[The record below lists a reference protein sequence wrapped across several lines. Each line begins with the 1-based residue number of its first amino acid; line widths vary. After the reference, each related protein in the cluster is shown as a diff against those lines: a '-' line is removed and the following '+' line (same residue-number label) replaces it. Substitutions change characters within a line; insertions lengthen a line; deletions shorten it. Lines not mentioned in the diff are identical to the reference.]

1 MIVIKYINYYLS
13 LLEACFCKTIGTN
26 PLINQNLEI
35 LKKTI
40 YIFSFGCLITQLILS
55 KNSLDYTSVFLIFLS
70 NIFVTIYCFNNKN
83 ISDYP
88 ISSNIIFVSYF
99 INIGGVL
106 YFKTITTT
114 LITDK
119 LNLPLNTIVYLII
132 FHFVIIISHYFYKK
146 LNVINEIRNNLSNF
160 FLKKN
165 LMTIS
170 NNNFLIFI
178 GSIAIILKLS
188 YYDLN
193 TAIGEQ
199 TLNQYPSLFR
209 DIIFGFM
216 PFAYAPF
223 LILFS
228 KKLYNLDDKKNYN
241 FIYVIFFITI
251 LFLSMSTGS
260 RSLLFDL
267 GLFIFFVFLIYV
279 QKEYIKINKSF
290 LFKMV
295 IILLVSLPI
304 MTVLDTI
311 SKAYLLDRSKNTLQ
325 SPIKNFTTTI
335 NRIMNYEQTKSDVKE
350 IYELSDFFQSEE
362 YYDNSIFNRFNIL
375 LVNDNFNYVLGYI
388 SLSKM
393 NEIKKHEFNKII
405 SIIPQP
411 IINIFNKDFVKTD
424 YLSVSMGSFIYR
436 AYDQYSVGSLNIGSF
451 PFAMMYYYKILWPIY
466 LFLLSIFVFFVFDS
480 FFHQKKKIISPIV
493 FFLFYATSG
502 GVLNIFTSSE
512 ISKLLA
518 LTIRNVPQTIILYFL
533 LYKCYHYI
541 FNKKIN

>member
-1 MIVIKYINYYLS
+1 M
-13 LLEACFCKTIGTN
+13 
-26 PLINQNLEI
+26 INQNLEI

-55 KNSLDYTSVFLIFLS
+55 KNSLDYASVFLIFLS
-70 NIFVTIYCFNNKN
+70 NIFVTSYCFSQKN
-83 ISDYP
+83 ISQYP

-106 YFKTITTT
+106 YFKTITTS

-119 LNLPLNTIVYLII
+119 LNLPLNTILYLII
-132 FHFVIIISHYFYKK
+132 FNFIIIISHYFYKK
-146 LNVINEIRNNLSNF
+146 INFINEIRNNLSNF
-160 FLKKN
+160 FFKN
-165 LMTIS
+165 NLITIS
-170 NNNFLIFI
+170 NNKFLIFI
-178 GSIAIILKLS
+178 GSIAVILKLF

-193 TAIGEQ
+193 IAIGEQ

-209 DIIFGFM
+209 DITIGMVSFI
-216 PFAYAPF
+216 YAPF

-228 KKLYNLDDKKNYN
+228 KKLYNLYDEKNYN
-241 FIYVIFFITI
+241 FIYFIFSIII

-267 GLFIFFVFLIYV
+267 GLFIFFVFLIYA
-279 QKEYIKINKSF
+279 QQEYIRLNKFF

-295 IILLVSLPI
+295 IILIVTLPM

-311 SKAYLLDRSKNTLQ
+311 SKAYLLDRSKNTQQ
-325 SPIKNFTTTI
+325 SPIKNFTTTV
-335 NRIMNYEQTKSDVKE
+335 NRIMNYEQTSLDVKK
-350 IYELSDFFQSEE
+350 IYDLSDYFQSEE
-362 YYDNSIFNRFNIL
+362 YYDNSILNRFNIL
-375 LVNDNFNYVLGYI
+375 LVNDNINYVLSNI
-388 SLSKM
+388 STIKL
-393 NEIKKHEFNKII
+393 NEIKTHEFNKII

-411 IINIFNKDFVKTD
+411 IINIFNKDFIKTD
-424 YLSVSMGSFIYR
+424 YLRVSMGSFIYR
-436 AYDQYSVGSLNIGSF
+436 AYDQYSVGRLNIGSF
-451 PFAMMYYYKILWPIY
+451 PFAMTHYYKILWPFY

-502 GVLNIFTSSE
+502 GALNIFTSSE
-512 ISKLLA
+512 ISKLIS

-533 LYKCYHYI
+533 LYKCYDLL

>member
-1 MIVIKYINYYLS
+1 MIYQNIN
-13 LLEACFCKTIGTN
+13 
-26 PLINQNLEI
+26 I
-35 LKKTI
+35 LKNI
-40 YIFSFGCLITQLILS
+40 IFIFSFICLVFQFTIS
-55 KNSLDYTSVFLIFLS
+55 NEFNDYICVFLIYIS

-106 YFKTITTT
+106 YFKTITTS

-119 LNLPLNTIVYLII
+119 LNLPLNTILYLII
-132 FHFVIIISHYFYKK
+132 FNFVIIISHYFYKK

-165 LMTIS
+165 LITIPS
-170 NNNFLIFI
+170 NKFLIFI
-178 GSIAIILKLS
+178 GSIGIILKLF

-209 DIIFGFM
+209 DITIGITYFI
-216 PFAYAPF
+216 YAPF

-228 KKLYNLDDKKNYN
+228 KKLYNLSDEKKYN
-241 FIYVIFFITI
+241 FILFLFFTTI

-279 QKEYIKINKSF
+279 QQEYIKLNKSF
-290 LFKMV
+290 LFTMV

-311 SKAYLLDRSKNTLQ
+311 SKAYLLDRSKNTQQ

-375 LVNDNFNYVLGYI
+375 LVNDNINYVLGNI
-388 SLSKM
+388 SPSKM

-411 IINIFNKDFVKTD
+411 IINIFNKDFIKTD

-436 AYDQYSVGSLNIGSF
+436 AYDQYSVGRLNIGSF

-480 FFHQKKKIISPIV
+480 FYHQKNKIISPIV
-493 FFLFYATSG
+493 FFLFYATFG
-502 GVLNIFTSSE
+502 GALNIFTSSE
-512 ISKLLA
+512 ISKLIS
-518 LTIRNVPQTIILYFL
+518 LTVRNVPQTIILYFL
-533 LYKCYHYI
+533 LYKCYNYI

>member
-1 MIVIKYINYYLS
+1 M
-13 LLEACFCKTIGTN
+13 
-26 PLINQNLEI
+26 INQNLEI

-55 KNSLDYTSVFLIFLS
+55 KNSLDYASVFLIFLS

-119 LNLPLNTIVYLII
+119 LNLPLSTIVYLII

-165 LMTIS
+165 LMTIPS
-170 NNNFLIFI
+170 NKFLIFI
-178 GSIAIILKLS
+178 GSIAIILKLF

-209 DIIFGFM
+209 DITLGITNFI
-216 PFAYAPF
+216 YAPF

-228 KKLYNLDDKKNYN
+228 KKLYNLYDEKNYN
-241 FIYVIFFITI
+241 IIFFLFFILI

-267 GLFIFFVFLIYV
+267 GLFIFFVFLIYAH
-279 QKEYIKINKSF
+279 QEYIKLNKSF

-311 SKAYLLDRSKNTLQ
+311 SKAYLLDRSKNTQQ

-350 IYELSDFFQSEE
+350 IYALSDFFQSEE

-375 LVNDNFNYVLGYI
+375 LVNDNINYVLGNI

-411 IINIFNKDFVKTD
+411 IINIFNKDFIKAD

-436 AYDQYSVGSLNIGSF
+436 AYDQYSVGRLNIGSF
-451 PFAMMYYYKILWPIY
+451 PFVMMYYYKILWPIY

-502 GVLNIFTSSE
+502 GALNIFTSSE
-512 ISKLLA
+512 ISKLISLA
-518 LTIRNVPQTIILYFL
+518 IRNVPQTIILYFL
-533 LYKCYHYI
+533 LYKCYNLF